1 MKKEIYIYGH
11 KNPDTDS
18 ICAAISMAYLK
29 NKMAEANRA
38 DENKFWGRVSKESTY
53 IPMAAGEPNS
63 ETAYVL
69 ERFDVVAPKV
79 ATDIRRQIKDIK
91 IKDVVAVSE
100 DTTIKEA
107 LAIMHDNDAYTLPIN
122 DENRNMK
129 GIVTIGDIARTY
141 MDVYNNTMVTNAG
154 VRYKNIVDVLE
165 GKLLVGDEDKIV
177 EGGKVNIAAA
187 NKELMGINVEA
198 GDIVIL
204 SDDEASQKFLIE
216 KKVACLVLCNDV
228 TISEEIL
235 DLAKIDDVTIIVTP
249 YDTYKVA
256 RMINQSIP
264 VKHLMKKREQ
274 ICSFEEDDFVD
285 DIKADMTYKRYRD
298 FPVMDKEGNFIGMI
312 NKTSLIDMPSKQ
324 VILVDHN
331 EMNQAVFGLFDAD
344 VVEIVDHHKLG
355 TVETMQPI
363 SVTNKPVGCTSTII
377 YQMFKEAEIEIPND
391 IAGLLC
397 SAILSDTMLFKSPTC
412 TEIDKEAAT
421 EIAAKAGIDLD
432 DLWQC
437 MLRASLDLESKTEK
451 EIFYQDYKQF
461 IADGFAFGAGQ
472 VLAANEEDVKI
483 VKKRMLPYLEI
494 AIKEEGIDMVCL
506 MITNVSAESTELIF
520 NGPNAQGVLESAFET
535 KAKDAGL
542 YLEGVVSRKK
552 QLIPPIMA
560 VLQQ

>member
-198 GDIVIL
+198 GDIAIL

-461 IADGFAFGAGQ
+461 TADGFAFGAGQ

>member
-165 GKLLVGDEDKIV
+165 GKLLVGDEDEIV

-235 DLAKIDDVTIIVTP
+235 DLAKIDDVTIIVTQ

-461 IADGFAFGAGQ
+461 TADGFAFGAGQ